1 MPAEVAHLFE
11 EAQAKQEMINVCVS
25 TIASRDGQ
33 LQKFIKQNG
42 SLVPN
47 PKEEGYSKT
56 IIENFDK
63 ATALQLEKV
72 QLVQKASALV
82 CLTPNYLCYHI
93 YRHLSFSLSRI
104 MVYCLL
110 DSHTYVQQL
119 DRYVKRLDIKIRDI
133 SSGPD
138 GFDNEGM
145 PTLLKESASNLVGAA
160 SSVNTG
166 ANTPLQPL
174 SINTSGNGPAGL
186 TSATIAQ
193 LSRAVGG
200 GRMGNPAMA
209 GMQAHPILNPSHL
222 ANVQSGMSLNLTNRD
237 MSGGPEKRR
246 RPEGHLHGQLP
257 RHSSMLAR
265 PASLGPGTPKVA
277 TPGGSRAGSAGPRPA
292 KKGLGTKRPDP
303 RRPLKKVGK
312 AGLQKSKSRRITG
325 LSRASP
331 STTGEDSGASDDGSE
346 EENGSFQ
353 GGEGDD
359 GMDVDDEGTDDTKY
373 CYCQKVSY
381 GDMVACDNAN
391 CKGQWFHWDCAGLIS
406 EPPGEWLCRDCARLP
421 RSKIVKG

>member
-1 MPAEVAHLFE
+1 MAQPTIPEGPTEVLDHFINDVANLPAEVAHLFE
-11 EAQAKQEMINVCVS
+11 EAQAKQEMINVCCN

-42 SLVPN
+42 SLLTN
-47 PKEEGYSKT
+47 PKEESYSKT

-63 ATALQLEKV
+63 AQALQVEKV
-72 QLVQKASALV
+72 ALVQKASAL
-82 CLTPNYLCYHI
+82 
-93 YRHLSFSLSRI
+93 
-104 MVYCLL
+104 
-110 DSHTYVQQL
+110 L
-119 DRYVKRLDIKIRDI
+119 DRYVKRLDIKIRKI
-133 SSGPD
+133 VND
-138 GFDNEGM
+138 GQFDNEGM
-145 PTLLKESASNLVGAA
+145 PTLLKDSPNNLVGVV
-160 SSVNTG
+160 SSVSTG
-166 ANTPLQPL
+166 VNTPLQPL
-174 SINTSGNGPAGL
+174 SIHTGGNGPAGL

-200 GRMGNPAMA
+200 GRMGNPVMA

-222 ANVQSGMSLNLTNRD
+222 ANVQSGMSLNLHRTGSE

-246 RPEGHLHGQLP
+246 RPEGHALGPLP
-257 RHSSMLAR
+257 RHSSSIAR

-277 TPGGSRAGSAGPRPA
+277 TPGTSRAGSAGPRPA

-312 AGLQKSKSRRITG
+312 AGLQKNKSRRITG
-325 LSRASP
+325 LSRPSP
-331 STTGEDSGASDDGSE
+331 STTGEDSGGSDDGSE

-353 GGEGDD
+353 GAEADD
-359 GMDVDDEGTDDTKY
+359 
-373 CYCQKVSY
+373 VSY
-381 GDMVACDNAN
+381 GDMVACDNAT

>member
-1 MPAEVAHLFE
+1 M
-11 EAQAKQEMINVCVS
+11 
-25 TIASRDGQ
+25 
-33 LQKFIKQNG
+33 
-42 SLVPN
+42 
-47 PKEEGYSKT
+47 
-56 IIENFDK
+56 
-63 ATALQLEKV
+63 
-72 QLVQKASALV
+72 
-82 CLTPNYLCYHI
+82 
-93 YRHLSFSLSRI
+93 
-104 MVYCLL
+104 
-110 DSHTYVQQL
+110 
-119 DRYVKRLDIKIRDI
+119 KRLDVKIRDI
-133 SSGPD
+133 VSD
-138 GFDNEGM
+138 GQFDNEGM
-145 PTLLKESASNLVGAA
+145 PTLLKDSPNNLVGVA

-166 ANTPLQPL
+166 TNTPLQPL
-174 SINTSGNGPAGL
+174 SINTGGNGPANL

-200 GRMGNPAMA
+200 SRMGNPVMA

-222 ANVQSGMSLNLTNRD
+222 ANVQSGMSLNLNRTNRE

-246 RPEGHLHGQLP
+246 RPDGHLLGPLP
-257 RHSSMLAR
+257 RHPSNLAR
-265 PASLGPGTPKVA
+265 QASLGPGTPKVA

-312 AGLQKSKSRRITG
+312 AGLQKNKSRRITG

-346 EENGSFQ
+346 DENGSFQ
-353 GGEGDD
+353 GAEADD
-359 GMDVDDEGTDDTKY
+359 GMDVDEEGADDTKY
-373 CYCQKVSY
+373 CYCHKVSY

-406 EPPGEWLCRDCARLP
+406 EPPGEWLCRDCAKLP